1 MYEAWFWLIL
11 FYFTLFFVLKEF
23 LLLSETKEKNMK
35 LTQSDTNDAK
45 QSPTTPSIIE

>member
-1 MYEAWFWLIL
+1 MYEACFWLIL

-23 LLLSETKEKNMK
+23 LFLFETKELNMK
-35 LTQSDTNDAK
+35 LTQSDTYDAK